1 MSSRKPVV
9 VYAASGYTGRLVCR
23 ALTRLRVPFV
33 AAGRSQARL
42 EEVVKEMRAGGA
54 DCEARAAE
62 HSPPALRDVFRGAE
76 VVINISGPFSRLGHA
91 VVDAALVEGCHY
103 LDSTGEQDFMLDVRR
118 QYGDRFQRAK
128 RLLSPSAAF
137 LWAPGTAATEL
148 CLETY
153 PELDSFDVV
162 YAPPS
167 LQTVAS
173 LQSMIRTARRPGYSI
188 LDQQLQLVPSARMRQ
203 KLPIPGQKVR
213 RALRIGAGEA
223 TALLGDARVRRC
235 ETWFASDDL
244 ARFAPLLAAWSDL
257 SKVVAG
263 DALDRWSDALI
274 LGLKKDPPAEEPE
287 TGRFTIAVTG
297 SGGGRTVRATLG
309 GTSPYLVTGFLCAM
323 AAQSLLEGKAQR
335 FGYRSLGQAFGAR
348 IVLQRLEE
356 VGTCTTIEAEGP
368 RQPSPTGTPRRTR
381 DAAGA
386 HHVHR

>member
-42 EEVVKEMRAGGA
+42 EEIVKEMRAGGG

-76 VVINISGPFSRLGHA
+76 VVINVSGPFSRLGHA

-118 QYGDRFQRAK
+118 LYGDRFERAK
-128 RLLSPSAAF
+128 RLVSPSAAF

-188 LDQQLQLVPSARMRQ
+188 VDHQLQLVPSARVQ
-203 KLPIPGQKVR
+203 KLPIPGQKPR
-213 RALRIGAGEA
+213 GAIRIGAGEA

-244 ARFAPLLAAWSDL
+244 ARFAPLFGAWSNL
-257 SKVVAG
+257 SKVVPG

-274 LGLKKDPPAEEPE
+274 LGLKKDPPAEDPE
-287 TGRFTIAVTG
+287 TGRFVVTVTG
-297 SGGGRTVRATLG
+297 TGGRRTVRATLN
-309 GTSPYLVTGFLCAM
+309 GTCPYLVTGFLCAM

-335 FGYRSLGQAFGAR
+335 FGYRSLGQAFGAPY
-348 IVLQRLEE
+348 VLQRLDD
-356 VGTCTTIEAEGP
+356 VGTRTTIEAPGP
-368 RQPSPTGTPRRTR
+368 RPSSTNGAPRRAR
-381 DAAGA
+381 DAAGDR
-386 HHVHR
+386 HVHR